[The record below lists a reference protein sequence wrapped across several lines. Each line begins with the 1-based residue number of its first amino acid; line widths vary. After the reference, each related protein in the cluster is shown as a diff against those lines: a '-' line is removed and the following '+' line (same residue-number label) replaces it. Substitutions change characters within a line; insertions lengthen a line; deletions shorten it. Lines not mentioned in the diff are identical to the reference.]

1 MMEFHEK
8 LQQLRKQHNLTQEQ
22 LAEQLFVSRTAV
34 SKWESGRGYPNLE
47 SLKCISKI
55 FSISIDELLSNDE
68 LIELAETENRSNI
81 NKVSSLVFGA
91 LDLISLA
98 FLFLPLFGQ
107 QEEEFVHAVTLLAL
121 TSVSDLLRIVYFAL
135 LIGISVFGIFEVVI
149 YLTGNEQGLRSYK
162 PYSIALY
169 AAAILLFAISRQPY
183 ITAFLFLLF
192 VVKVVLMIQE
202 NRIKSC

>member
-1 MMEFHEK
+1 MEFHEK
-8 LQQLRKQHNLTQEQ
+8 LQQLRKRHNLTQEQ

-47 SLKCISKI
+47 SLKCISKR

-81 NKVSSLVFGA
+81 SKVSGLVFGA
-91 LDLISLA
+91 LDLISVA

-107 QEEEFVHAVTLLAL
+107 QKEEYVYAVTLLTL
-121 TSVSDLLRIVYFAL
+121 TSVSNLLRIVYFAF
-135 LIGISVFGIFEVVI
+135 LIGISVFGVFEVLI
-149 YLTGNEQGLRSYK
+149 YLAGNERGLRSYK
-162 PYSIALY
+162 LCSIALY

-192 VVKVVLMIQE
+192 MVKVVLMIQE
-202 NRIKSC
+202 NRLKSC